1 MTYLT
6 YFVDLFVCHA
16 AWPVALIMSSRY
28 LSQAIMAFANHK
40 KTSPYKRL

>member
-16 AWPVALIMSSRY
+16 AWPIAVILSSRY
-28 LSQAIMAFANHK
+28 LSEAIIEIAKM
-40 KTSPYKRL
+40 KRQDEPKR